1 MFVFPHN
8 YAHNEVNNMP
18 KKKNNTNEPLPFKEL
33 KKFTKRYPSVWNYC
47 DDIIPTQHNVK
58 K

>member
-1 MFVFPHN
+1 
-8 YAHNEVNNMP
+8 MP
-18 KKKNNTNEPLPFKEL
+18 KKKNNTNDPLPFQEL
-33 KKFTKRYPSVWNYC
+33 NTFTTRYPTVWNYC

>member
-1 MFVFPHN
+1 
-8 YAHNEVNNMP
+8 MP

-33 KKFTKRYPSVWNYC
+33 KEFTKRYPSVWNYC

-58 K
+58 KQGLHKADPILILNI